1 MVLHS
6 REYHS
11 RRSFPA
17 DSANFSIKVYSVRE
31 ETYVNICGVYGEI
44 AGTLEERRMRM
55 SFSTVISGAMEGL
68 RVELIRVEADVS
80 NGLPVFHMVGYL
92 SSEVKEASER
102 VRTAIRNSGYSF
114 PAKRTVINLAPA
126 TMRKRGA
133 SFDLPIAAAIL
144 VSLGEIDAVRVKD
157 TLLIGEL
164 SLDGQV
170 RKVPGILPVVM
181 EAKKA
186 GTGCC
191 IVPAENAREAALV
204 DGMKIAGVRN
214 LRDTVDFLNG
224 RKEIGFCTGRTDGM
238 SRSASEENDFS
249 QVRGQESVRRAAE
262 LAVAGGHNLL
272 MIGPPGSG
280 KTMTAKCI
288 AGILPPLTE
297 EESMEITK
305 IYSVVGLLD
314 EKEPLIRRRPFRSVH
329 HTATKAALIG
339 GGLIPRPG
347 EISLAHGGVLFLD
360 ELPEFRKGVLEVLRQ
375 PLESHSIQLSRTC
388 GNYSFPAD
396 FMLVAA
402 MNPCPCGCYPDMERC
417 TCTPAQIQAYIG
429 RVSQAFLDRIDLC
442 AESSRIGFEDLT
454 GSRTAEC
461 SASIRDRV
469 CRAREIQSQRYKGKI
484 RTNSMLSGEDLKKY
498 CELDQKGRNL
508 METAFTVMKMSAR
521 AYHRILRVART
532 AADLAG
538 EEKIRE
544 EHLREAIGYRM
555 VDRKYWGRQQA

>member
-1 MVLHS
+1 
-6 REYHS
+6 
-11 RRSFPA
+11 
-17 DSANFSIKVYSVRE
+17 
-31 ETYVNICGVYGEI
+31 
-44 AGTLEERRMRM
+44 M
-55 SFSTVISGAMEGL
+55 SFSTIRSGAMDGL
-68 RVELIRVEADVS
+68 RAELVRVESDVS

-114 PAKRTVINLAPA
+114 PAKRTVINLSPA

-144 VSLGEIDAVRVKD
+144 VSLGEIKAGRVKHV
-157 TLLIGEL
+157 LLIGEL

-186 GTGCC
+186 GIRCC
-191 IVPAENAREAALV
+191 IVPSENASEAALV
-204 DGMKIAGVRN
+204 DGIKIAGVRD
-214 LRDTVDFLNG
+214 LREAVDFLNG
-224 RKEIGFCTGRTDGM
+224 RNEINFCKKRDEE
-238 SRSASEENDFS
+238 SKQIFSDENDFS
-249 QVRGQESVRRAAE
+249 QVRGQENVRRAAE

-288 AGILPPLTE
+288 AGILPPLSE

-305 IYSVVGLLD
+305 IYSVMGMLD

-375 PLESHSIQLSRTC
+375 PLESRSIQLSRTY

-417 TCTPAQIQAYIG
+417 TCKPAQIQAYIG
-429 RVSQAFLDRIDLC
+429 RISQAFLDRIDLC
-442 AESSRIGFEDLT
+442 AESSRIGFEELT
-454 GSRTAEC
+454 ENGKAE
-461 SASIRDRV
+461 SSEAIRIRV
-469 CRAREIQSQRYKGKI
+469 CRAREIQTRRYAGRI
-484 RTNSMLSGEDLKKY
+484 QTNSMLTGEELKKY
-498 CELDQKGRNL
+498 CELDQKGRRL
-508 METAFTVMKMSAR
+508 MEAAFTVMKLSAR
-521 AYHRILRVART
+521 SYHRILRIART
-532 AADLAG
+532 SADLAG

-555 VDRKYWGRQQA
+555 VDRKYWGRQQTW

>member
-1 MVLHS
+1 
-6 REYHS
+6 
-11 RRSFPA
+11 
-17 DSANFSIKVYSVRE
+17 
-31 ETYVNICGVYGEI
+31 
-44 AGTLEERRMRM
+44 M

-68 RVELIRVEADVS
+68 RVELVRVEADVS

-114 PAKRTVINLAPA
+114 PAKRTVINLSPA
-126 TMRKRGA
+126 AMRKRGA

-157 TLLIGEL
+157 VLLIGEL

-170 RKVPGILPVVM
+170 RKVPGILPVVL
-181 EAKKA
+181 EARRA
-186 GTGCC
+186 GVGCC
-191 IVPAENAREAALV
+191 IVPAENAREAALA
-204 DGMKIAGVRN
+204 DGMKIAGVST
-214 LRDTVDFLNG
+214 LRDAVDFLNG
-224 RKEIGFCTGRTDGM
+224 RKKISFCTAGAGEPGRPDP
-238 SRSASEENDFS
+238 EENDFS
-249 QVRGQESVRRAAE
+249 QVRGQENVRRAAE

-305 IYSVVGLLD
+305 IYSVVGMLD
-314 EKEPLIRRRPFRSVH
+314 EKEPLVRRRPFRSVH

-347 EISLAHGGVLFLD
+347 EVSLAHGGVLFLD

-375 PLESHSIQLSRTC
+375 PLESRSIQLSRTY

-454 GSRTAEC
+454 GSGKAE
-461 SASIRDRV
+461 SSEAIRERV
-469 CRAREIQSQRYKGKI
+469 CRAREMQTWRYKGKI
-484 RTNSMLSGEDLKKY
+484 RTNSMLSGDDLKKY
-498 CELDQKGRNL
+498 CELDRNGRNL
-508 METAFTVMKMSAR
+508 METAFAMMKLSAR

-532 AADLAG
+532 SADLAG

-555 VDRKYWGRQQA
+555 VDRKYWGRQRA